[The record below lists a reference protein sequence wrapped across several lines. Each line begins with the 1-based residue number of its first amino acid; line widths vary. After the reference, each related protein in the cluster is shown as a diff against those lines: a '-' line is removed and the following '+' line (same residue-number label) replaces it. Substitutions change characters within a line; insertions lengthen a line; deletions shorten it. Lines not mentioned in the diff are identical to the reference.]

1 MYTEPKSV
9 CYGTFLA
16 TLLLIVNQHCDGN
29 NLLWLCCESNPRC
42 NLCVCTLLGE
52 CLWWEGKCCHHKVL
66 ALSESECQWIVTH
79 VSASLLR
86 ELEAGK
92 LCHQLNMMWKRKN
105 HYVWLYLYNGYGW
118 VGKCCLVVQA
128 VWVQIQISLVNV
140 YRYLQPL
147 PCLWEE
153 YKYNFHE
160 VKWKRVTLS

>member
-1 MYTEPKSV
+1 MLWHFLGHFIINSKS
-9 CYGTFLA
+9 
-16 TLLLIVNQHCDGN
+16 TLLVVTIYCGCVVNLILVVI
-29 NLLWLCCESNPRC
+29 
-42 NLCVCTLLGE
+42 CVCTLLGE
-52 CLWWEGKCCHHKVL
+52 CLWWEGKCCRHRVL

-92 LCHQLNMMWKRKN
+92 LCHQLNMMWNRKN
-105 HYVWLYLYNGYGW
+105 HYVWLYLYNGHGW
-118 VGKCCLVVQA
+118 VWKCCLVVQA

-153 YKYNFHE
+153 YKYDFHE